1 VVLSTFLEKG
11 QIFAVMLPSVGF
23 WEDRLADA
31 TQMGA
36 DAVFD
41 GNQFQWTKV
50 LNKNVVTGAIVA
62 SCVGNTPSDYVPAGP
77 LRFTGMQHAL
87 VLVDWFQAGL
97 EADGAITADRKRAA
111 GGEADG
117 GPLAA
122 RARGELEASAGGET
136 SVLPALAAD
145 ARRGFASVLD
155 LDGISH
161 DTHPSGTTVER
172 VEALQ
177 FLLRMFDA
185 PRYKAFIQFHLL
197 RGDRL
202 LEDAYEAVD
211 SGASAPFPGLHALQD
226 LRALPI
232 LSGGADEGS
241 RLYGLFHGKWRV
253 DDLGAGCY
261 LDCVTDDA
269 VLAADYLPK
278 AESDKAEARG
288 VTSTA
293 LRNFE
298 RLLAAVFGNDFVHV
312 LRPLR
317 EAPALR

>member
-1 VVLSTFLEKG
+1 V
-11 QIFAVMLPSVGF
+11 
-23 WEDRLADA
+23 
-31 TQMGA
+31 
-36 DAVFD
+36 
-41 GNQFQWTKV
+41 
-50 LNKNVVTGAIVA
+50 
-62 SCVGNTPSDYVPAGP
+62 
-77 LRFTGMQHAL
+77 
-87 VLVDWFQAGL
+87 
-97 EADGAITADRKRAA
+97 GAITADRKCAA

-136 SVLPALAAD
+136 PVLPALAAD

-155 LDGISH
+155 LDRISH
-161 DTHPSGTTVER
+161 DIHPSGTTVER

-177 FLLRMFDA
+177 FLLR
-185 PRYKAFIQFHLL
+185 RYKTFNQFHLL

-211 SGASAPFPGLHALQD
+211 SGASVSFPGLHALQD